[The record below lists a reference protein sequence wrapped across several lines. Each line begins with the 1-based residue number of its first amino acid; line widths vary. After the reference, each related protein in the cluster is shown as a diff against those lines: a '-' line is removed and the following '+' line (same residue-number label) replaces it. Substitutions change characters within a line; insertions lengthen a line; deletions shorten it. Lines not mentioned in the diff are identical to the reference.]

1 MCRGSFTRVR
11 TEHPSTWPL
20 EILFTA
26 SGYPSVGNSYRS
38 CEDSLRQRRVSLIS
52 AVVFFVSVRSSVP
65 DERFL
70 MRSGAFGRYWH
81 RFRIV
86 TKLCNT
92 GCFTYKGLRVC
103 SLHFEHRVCLRGG
116 GAVLP
121 TKYYSG
127 DQIEKTEM
135 DMACST
141 YEEEKR
147 GVQGF
152 GGETLG
158 NETTSKTQA

>member
-1 MCRGSFTRVR
+1 MCRGSFTRIR

-52 AVVFFVSVRSSVP
+52 AVVFFVSGRSSVP
-65 DERFL
+65 DERFV

-81 RFRIV
+81 RFRRV

-92 GCFTYKGLRVC
+92 DCCTYKGLRVC

-116 GAVLP
+116 GL
-121 TKYYSG
+121 YSSPN
-127 DQIEKTEM
+127 IIRVIKSRKLRWTWHVARMRER
-135 DMACST
+135 
-141 YEEEKR
+141 R
-147 GVQGF
+147 GVYRVLVG
-152 GGETLG
+152 
-158 NETTSKTQA
+158 KP